1 MLHKV
6 TPYLIFISLL
16 CFGLNS
22 AYSQNIINRK
32 SNQLPFEVLKTN
44 KDTIKIHEI
53 IINDFEFQSPST
65 FTKKSHPFNTYWLK
79 IDFSDEI
86 NNIRTDTI
94 WYLRLP
100 KFEYASLFQMDDN
113 NFIEQKFGRFEHSEK
128 DRSIIYGA
136 GIPFNPKNLINGK
149 YLYIKIKRVVYF
161 ENINNW
167 RIGYVSEYKESL
179 TRYYYSNYN
188 LKTLVPYY
196 IFGGICLIMFF
207 LTLAFY
213 IYSQRK
219 EFLYYML
226 YVLFLLLY
234 LNSEVFKLH
243 ELFFG
248 SYGLLSYTFFQVS
261 QVVINFC
268 YILFII
274 HYLDTKSTYKK
285 LHKALI
291 LIAYLLGGII
301 LTDIVFFATKF
312 FVGHIYLLDFERLVM
327 TLFGL
332 AGMIYL
338 TWKSKDK
345 LAYFVV
351 IGSFFYMIGAL
362 GLLFLSEAR
371 YMIIGSTLEILI
383 FASGLAYKI
392 QGEFREKLRFQSE
405 AIKNKNKALRAQ
417 INPHFIFNSLSSI
430 QHFITENNKQG
441 ALKYLSKFS
450 RLTRNILESSIESR
464 VVLSDEITMIEDY
477 LALEALRFD
486 NSFSY
491 EIIIEPNVEVDIIEI
506 PMLIIQ
512 PFIENAIL
520 HGLLNK
526 EGDSKVLTISFRQN
540 LEFLTC
546 IIDDNGI
553 GREASSKKQRLHKN
567 KSRGLEVTSER
578 LKINNLSDNN
588 IQVIDKS
595 DDNGKSLGTTVII
608 KINL

>member
-1 MLHKV
+1 
-6 TPYLIFISLL
+6 
-16 CFGLNS
+16 
-22 AYSQNIINRK
+22 
-32 SNQLPFEVLKTN
+32 
-44 KDTIKIHEI
+44 
-53 IINDFEFQSPST
+53 
-65 FTKKSHPFNTYWLK
+65 
-79 IDFSDEI
+79 
-86 NNIRTDTI
+86 
-94 WYLRLP
+94 
-100 KFEYASLFQMDDN
+100 
-113 NFIEQKFGRFEHSEK
+113 
-128 DRSIIYGA
+128 
-136 GIPFNPKNLINGK
+136 
-149 YLYIKIKRVVYF
+149 
-161 ENINNW
+161 
-167 RIGYVSEYKESL
+167 
-179 TRYYYSNYN
+179 
-188 LKTLVPYY
+188 
-196 IFGGICLIMFF
+196 
-207 LTLAFY
+207 
-213 IYSQRK
+213 
-219 EFLYYML
+219 ML

-608 KINL
+608 KISL